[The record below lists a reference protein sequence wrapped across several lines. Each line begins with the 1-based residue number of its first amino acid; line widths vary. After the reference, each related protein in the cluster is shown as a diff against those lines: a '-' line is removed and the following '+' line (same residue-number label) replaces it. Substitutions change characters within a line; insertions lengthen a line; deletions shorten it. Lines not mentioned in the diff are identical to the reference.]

1 MRPSKHL
8 IVIAGPTAIGKTAL
22 AIKVAQ
28 YFQTD
33 IISADSRQFYR
44 EMSIGTAKPSPEELA
59 QATHYFINSHSI
71 RDEFTV
77 GDFEQQALVLLE
89 GIYQQK
95 DIAVLAGGSGLF
107 INAITKGFDNLP
119 KAPAEVREELN
130 ELFSKDGIE
139 ALQNMLKE
147 LDPDYYT
154 EVDLQNP
161 QRIIRALEVS
171 IFTKKPFSTFRTN
184 SSVKRPFDIIK
195 IGLNMPREDLY
206 EQINTRVDQMIR
218 AGLVEEARELLPF
231 RKYNALNTVGYSEL
245 FDFFDKKVSLE
256 EAVTAIKQNTRR
268 FAKRQLTW
276 FRKDQETEW
285 FTPDQ
290 FPDVINYINS
300 RITPVR

>member
-1 MRPSKHL
+1 MRAPKHL
-8 IVIAGPTAIGKTAL
+8 IVIVGPTAIGKTAL

-59 QATHYFINSHSI
+59 QATHHFINSHSI
-71 RDEFTV
+71 ADEFTV
-77 GDFEQQALVLLE
+77 GDYEQEALELLE
-89 GIYQQK
+89 KIYGEK
-95 DIAVLAGGSGLF
+95 DVAVLAGGSGLF
-107 INAITKGFDNLP
+107 INAIIKGFDNLP
-119 KAPAEVREELN
+119 KAPAELRDELN
-130 ELFSKDGIE
+130 ALFRKEGLE
-139 ALQNMLKE
+139 ALQNKLKD

-171 IFTKKPFSTFRTN
+171 IFTQKPFSSFRTN
-184 SSVKRPFDIIK
+184 SIVSRPFEIIK
-195 IGLNMPREDLY
+195 IGLNMPREALY
-206 EQINTRVDQMIR
+206 EQINTRVDQMID
-218 AGLVEEARELLPF
+218 AGLLEEARELLPF
-231 RKYNALNTVGYSEL
+231 REHNALNTVGYSEL
-245 FDFFDKKVSLE
+245 FDYFDGKVPLQ
-256 EAVTAIKQNTRR
+256 EAVAAIKQNTRR

-290 FPDVINYINS
+290 FPDIINYINS

>member
-184 SSVKRPFDIIK
+184 SSVNRPFDIIK
-195 IGLNMPREDLY
+195 IGLNMPREALY
-206 EQINTRVDQMIR
+206 EQINIRVDQMIR